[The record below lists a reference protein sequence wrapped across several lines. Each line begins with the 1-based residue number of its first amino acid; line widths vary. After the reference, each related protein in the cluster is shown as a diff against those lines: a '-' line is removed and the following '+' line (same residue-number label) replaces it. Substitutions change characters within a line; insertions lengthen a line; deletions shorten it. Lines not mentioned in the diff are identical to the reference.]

1 MMNDKVKSMIKN
13 VVEENAVGFK
23 KSTSDALYEKINH
36 KLKNQYVSVA
46 KGIFSQSIQNNS
58 QESKENR

>member
-1 MMNDKVKSMIKN
+1 MNNKVKNMIKD

-36 KLKNQYVSVA
+36 KLKDQYVVVA
-46 KGIFSQSIQNNS
+46 KNIFSQNKN
-58 QESKENR
+58 ESGETK